1 MQYSLGTLINE
12 WLDDSSWKTKQGLLK
27 KYLKN
32 IQKFSKYIKIYL
44 KYIYI
49 YIYIYTH
56 NIFALK

>member
-32 IQKFSKYIKIYL
+32 IQKFSKYK
-44 KYIYI
+44 KYI
-49 YIYIYTH
+49 
-56 NIFALK
+56 

>member
-44 KYIYI
+44 YI